1 MRILITGGT
10 GFIGKTLCPLLASQ
24 GHQLVLWTR
33 QLKPR
38 LPSGV
43 TDYVNQLSDL
53 EPDSIQAVINL
64 AGAGIADK
72 RWSEERKKLLITSR
86 VKTTEQLVAWMKT
99 QTILPQVL
107 VSSSAVGF
115 YGEQG
120 NQAVTEQTSPVA
132 GFTHD
137 LCVAWEEAAL
147 AAEALGV
154 RVCLVRTGVVLG
166 QGGGSLAKML
176 PAFRMGMGGPL
187 GKGKHW
193 FPWIHLD
200 DMANIYAWLL
210 KTERVSGV
218 FNASAPNPVIN
229 ADFTKALGKALNRPT
244 FFPMPEKVLKLLFGE
259 MAELLLV
266 SDKMLPQRLIEEG
279 FKFAYP
285 NLDAALA
292 AIVTS

>member
-10 GFIGKTLCPLLASQ
+10 GFIGQTLGPLLASQ

-38 LPSGV
+38 LPKGI
-43 TDYVNQLSDL
+43 TDYVHQLNEL
-53 EPDSIQAVINL
+53 EPDSINAVINL

-72 RWSEERKKLLITSR
+72 RWSKERKQHLISSR
-86 VKTTEQLVAWMKT
+86 VKTTEQLVAWIAAQAIRPK
-99 QTILPQVL
+99 VL
-107 VSSSAVGF
+107 LSASAVGY

-120 NQAVTEQTSPVA
+120 EQTVTEQTKPAA

-137 LCVAWEEAAL
+137 LCAAWEAAAL
-147 AAEALGV
+147 AANDLGV

-176 PAFRMGMGGPL
+176 PAFRMGLGGPL

-210 KTERVSGV
+210 KTERASGV

-229 ADFTKALGKALNRPT
+229 ADFTKALGKALNRPA

-279 FKFAYP
+279 FQFAYP
-285 NLDAALA
+285 NLDTALA
-292 AIVTS
+292 AIVKS

>member
-10 GFIGKTLCPLLASQ
+10 GFVGQALCPLLASQ
-24 GHQLVLWTR
+24 GYELVLWTR

-38 LPSGV
+38 LPKGV
-43 TDYVNQLSDL
+43 TDYVHQLNEL
-53 EPDSIQAVINL
+53 EPNSVQAVINL

-72 RWSEERKKLLITSR
+72 RWSKERKQQLISSR
-86 VKTTEQLVAWMKT
+86 VKTTEQLVAWIAAQAIRPK
-99 QTILPQVL
+99 VL
-107 VSSSAVGF
+107 LSASAVGY

-120 NQAVTEQTSPVA
+120 EQTVTEQTKPVA

-137 LCVAWEEAAL
+137 LCAAWETAAL
-147 AAEALGV
+147 AANDLGV

-266 SDKMLPQRLIEEG
+266 SDKMLPQRLVEEG
-279 FKFAYP
+279 FQFAYP
-285 NLDAALA
+285 QLDTALKN
-292 AIVTS
+292 IIKS

>member
-166 QGGGSLAKML
+166 KGGGSLAKML
-176 PAFRMGMGGPL
+176 PAFRLGAGGRL
-187 GKGKHW
+187 GSGQHW
-193 FPWIHLD
+193 FPWVHLD
-200 DMANIYAWLL
+200 DMAKIYAWLV
-210 KTERVSGV
+210 KNKQASGV
-218 FNASAPNPVIN
+218 FNASAPNPVTN
-229 ADFTKALGKALNRPT
+229 ADFTKALGKVLGRPA

-266 SDKMLPQRLIEEG
+266 SAKMLPQRLEQEG
-279 FKFAYP
+279 FEFTYP
-285 NLDAALA
+285 QLDGALKD
-292 AIVTS
+292 IIKS